1 MLLHRMCAYEPVLG
15 WTPLHEA
22 CVYGHTKVVL
32 LLLKHGAN
40 VNARGMDG
48 DSPLHDA
55 VANAHLEVNNKNL
68 TMTLVTVPSVL
79 MCTSNLIT
87 YWL

>member
-1 MLLHRMCAYEPVLG
+1 MLQDSTGDFEIWSSCKHAHVHVHVHVG

-55 VANAHLEVNNKNL
+55 VANAHLEVCIH
-68 TMTLVTVPSVL
+68 VSGVD
-79 MCTSNLIT
+79 
-87 YWL
+87 

>member
-1 MLLHRMCAYEPVLG
+1 MYTIG

-22 CVYGHTKVVL
+22 CNYGHNKLVVF
-32 LLLKHGAN
+32 LLKHGAK

-55 VANAHLEVNNKNL
+55 AGNSHVEVCVTL
-68 TMTLVTVPSVL
+68 TVVH
-79 MCTSNLIT
+79 
-87 YWL
+87 YK

>member
-1 MLLHRMCAYEPVLG
+1 M
-15 WTPLHEA
+15 
-22 CVYGHTKVVL
+22 YGHTKVVV

-55 VANAHLEVNNKNL
+55 VANAHLEVGKVSEL
-68 TMTLVTVPSVL
+68 ALIGTPLIL
-79 MCTSNLIT
+79 MLLCK
-87 YWL
+87 

>member
-1 MLLHRMCAYEPVLG
+1 MYVVCLRQVLPLHLHLHNRHIG

-55 VANAHLEVNNKNL
+55 VANAHLEVGKVL
-68 TMTLVTVPSVL
+68 HSVIVL
-79 MCTSNLIT
+79 L
-87 YWL
+87 L